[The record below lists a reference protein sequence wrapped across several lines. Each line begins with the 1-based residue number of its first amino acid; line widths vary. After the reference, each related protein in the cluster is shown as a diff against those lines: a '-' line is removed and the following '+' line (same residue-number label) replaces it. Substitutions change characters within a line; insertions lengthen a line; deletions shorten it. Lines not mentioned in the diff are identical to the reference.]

1 MLKENEP
8 GVDHCVATLEI
19 QKGSLFASPT
29 KSVLSCAECGFSKVS
44 AIQSNLLCNPKNIA
58 IQQAVSDL
66 RAGLCKRWP
75 TGVSKFQLPEKS
87 PDFLPKSLR
96 NT

>member
-1 MLKENEP
+1 MLKENET
-8 GVDHCVATLEI
+8 GIDHCVATLEI
-19 QKGSLFASPT
+19 QKGSLFASPAE
-29 KSVLSCAECGFSKVS
+29 SVLSCAECEFSKVS
-44 AIQSNLLCNPKNIA
+44 TIQRDLRCNPEKRA
-58 IQQAVSDL
+58 IQQALSDL
-66 RAGLCKRWP
+66 RAGLCQKWP